1 MLVDNTDEMK
11 EVIGLLVRGM
21 LLSSLENN
29 LLLKRSRHLKCNS
42 GKGACDLERVASTE
56 IHIITYSTY
65 YYINISEI
73 PGNLSREKIISSHV
87 KITCYFH
94 M

>member
-1 MLVDNTDEMK
+1 MNLYDVLILCWLPCLCTEG
-11 EVIGLLVRGM
+11 VP
-21 LLSSLENN
+21 ENGGRI
-29 LLLKRSRHLKCNS
+29 K
-42 GKGACDLERVASTE
+42 D
-56 IHIITYSTY
+56 